1 MKKQGI
7 FLLLM
12 LTFLFTGFVLGFFIG
27 RNTDHG
33 DVRVSFLPDP
43 TVLTQPIATT
53 GQPASQPSVSPTPAG
68 KVNINTATKEQLMT
82 LPGIGSMI
90 ADNII
95 AYRAEHGPYQS
106 TADLLLVDLIGEKRL
121 ETIIDLITV

>member
-12 LTFLFTGFVLGFFIG
+12 LTLLFAGFTLGFFVG
-27 RNTDHG
+27 RNTYHG
-33 DVRVSFLPDP
+33 DVLISYFPAPTNVSEPS
-43 TVLTQPIATT
+43 ATL
-53 GQPASQPSVSPTPAG
+53 QQSASQPSIPLTAAP

-82 LPGIGSMI
+82 LPGIGSTI

-95 AYRAEHGPYQS
+95 AYRVEHGPYQS